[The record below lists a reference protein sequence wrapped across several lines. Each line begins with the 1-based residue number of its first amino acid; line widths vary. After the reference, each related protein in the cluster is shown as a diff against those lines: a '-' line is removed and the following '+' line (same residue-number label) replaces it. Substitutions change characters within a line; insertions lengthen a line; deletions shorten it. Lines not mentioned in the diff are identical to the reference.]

1 MIILQVSIKKF
12 ILLFITGG
20 LIVSILLIFQEFL
33 LGHTFKYLS
42 LFLPILLGGISFSTV
57 YYCYEKK
64 TNHEKVIKENRYKKL
79 FDNTN
84 NAVAI
89 YKPIENGNN
98 FEVVD
103 INQKAIEI
111 DNHNKDEVIGM
122 KFTELSKGK
131 YFSVLFEILKEVNKT
146 GVAQERPIKVTE
158 NNKIITFQRNYI
170 YKLDN
175 GEVINIYEDIT
186 EKKRQEKAIKEKNE
200 LLQGLMDNMLV
211 GILVGNMSGEI
222 IHLNK
227 GFEVIT
233 GYNKNEISTLKE
245 WFKKAYPEENY
256 RQKVVKNW
264 ETDSKKDNAVEDF
277 EVTCKDGTKKLIHFR
292 VNFIGNRYVASMID
306 ISEKNKLLN
315 EIQEKT
321 NYLNKVVSNIPEI
334 LLILDKDG
342 KYIDI
347 WTSKHKDLVGPSS
360 TLKGK
365 NIKNVLPKN
374 VANMY
379 LSNMENVINN
389 NNKIEKFEYVL
400 NIDTEKRY
408 FEAKLI
414 LMDETDTNEKNKFLV
429 LINNITNR
437 VEKERALK
445 TTKERL
451 ELIIDTTEL
460 GIFDVDLKKDNVVL
474 NDNIYELTGY
484 KDNDIDNYISFWLN
498 NIHENERKTALK
510 ELNKH
515 FSGNTSYVRIEHR
528 LKTKNSGYKWFR
540 LNGNL
545 IERDSTGEPIRF
557 VGILQDIDE
566 KKKINIK
573 LKEQKAHFKQ
583 LFENS
588 IEAIALLD
596 YQYKVIKIN
605 SKFEEVFGY
614 KQEEIKGEKIDDIIT
629 PNEYNRGAKKLNE
642 MVIAGKNIKTESIR
656 RKKDGSKINV
666 SVHGF
671 SVNISDKRK
680 GIYAIYND
688 ITERKKI
695 EKRIKYLSYNDELT
709 DLYNRRYFNNKLKEL
724 NNSNKVP
731 ISIVIGDLDGL
742 KVVNDNFGHSEGDKY
757 IKRMADILKSV
768 VRDEDV
774 VSRLGG
780 DEFAVLLPKT
790 SKQTVKKI
798 CDRIEK
804 ECQKANDKNDYEVP
818 LKISLGYY
826 TITSKEED
834 LYSCFNKADKEMYN
848 KKGKTIRIS
857 NFQ

>member
-1 MIILQVSIKKF
+1 VIILQVSNKKF
-12 ILLFITGG
+12 IILFITGG
-20 LIVSILLIFQEFL
+20 LIVSILLMFQEFL

-42 LFLPILLGGISFSTV
+42 LFLPILFGGISFSTI
-57 YYCYEKK
+57 YYFYEKK

-89 YKPIENGNN
+89 YRPIENGNN

-146 GVAQERPIKVTE
+146 GVAQERLIKVTE

-186 EKKRQEKAIKEKNE
+186 EKKRQEKVLKEKNE

-211 GILVGNMSGEI
+211 GILVGNRNGDI

-227 GFEVIT
+227 GFEKIT
-233 GYNKNEISTLKE
+233 GYNKNDINSLKD
-245 WFKKAYPEENY
+245 WLYKAYPDKNY
-256 RQKVVKNW
+256 RKKVIDNW
-264 ETDSKKDNAVEDF
+264 EEDSKKGSAVKDF
-277 EVTCKDGTKKLIHFR
+277 EVTCKEGTKKLIHFR

-306 ISEKNKLLN
+306 ISEKNLLIN

-321 NYLNKVVSNIPEI
+321 NYLNKVVSNIPGI
-334 LLILDKDG
+334 LLILDEDG

-347 WTSKHKDLVGPSS
+347 WSSQHKDLVGPSS

-365 NIKNVLPKN
+365 NINDILPQEVAKKYFTNIKNVIKSN
-374 VANMY
+374 EIIKFDY
-379 LSNMENVINN
+379 SLS
-389 NNKIEKFEYVL
+389 
-400 NIDTEKRY
+400 IDTEIRY

-414 LMDETDTNEKNKFLV
+414 LMDETNTNEKNKFLV

-437 VEKERALK
+437 VEKEQTLK

-460 GIFDVDLKKDNVVL
+460 GIFDVDLKNDNVVV
-474 NDNIYELTGY
+474 NDNIYGLTGY
-484 KDNDIDNYISFWLN
+484 KEDDIDNYIGFWLN
-498 NIHENERKTALK
+498 KIHKDDKRKTVS
-510 ELNKH
+510 ELNNH
-515 FSGNTSYVRIEHR
+515 FDGKNSYVRLEHR
-528 LKTKNSGYKWFR
+528 LKTKNNGYKWFR

-545 IERDSTGEPIRF
+545 IESDSNSDPIRF
-557 VGILQDIDE
+557 VGILQDIDQ

-614 KQEEIKGEKIDDIIT
+614 KQEEIKDKKIDEIIT
-629 PNEYNRGAKKLNE
+629 PDEYNKGAKKLNE
-642 MVIAGKNIKTESIR
+642 MIIAGKDIKTESIR

-695 EKRIKYLSYNDELT
+695 EKRFKYLSYNDELT
-709 DLYNRRYFNNKLKEL
+709 DLYNRRYFNNKLNEL
-724 NNSNKVP
+724 NSSNKVP
-731 ISIVIGDLDGL
+731 ISIIIGDLDGL
-742 KVVNDNFGHSEGDKY
+742 KLVNDNFGHSEGDKY

-790 SKQTVKKI
+790 SKKCVNKI
-798 CDRIEK
+798 CDRIER
-804 ECQKANDKNDYEVP
+804 ECKKANDKNDYKVP

-834 LYSCFNKADKEMYN
+834 LYNCFNKADKEMYS

-857 NFQ
+857 DFQ